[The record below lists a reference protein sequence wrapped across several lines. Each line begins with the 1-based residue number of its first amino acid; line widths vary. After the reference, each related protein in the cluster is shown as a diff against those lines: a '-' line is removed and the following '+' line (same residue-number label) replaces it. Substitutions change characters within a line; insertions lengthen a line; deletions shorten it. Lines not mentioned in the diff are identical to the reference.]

1 MFVMEPGLWI
11 VTIVVL
17 SIGIAFLWRD
27 LKVDGNRTEPGGNDG
42 SEN

>member
-1 MFVMEPGLWI
+1 MFVMEPDLWI

-17 SIGIAFLWRD
+17 SIGIAFLWWD